1 MQDYIKHLQSKVKY
15 WQRIALAERE
25 KNIKL
30 EEIIKKIEEKIYNLE
45 DKEGNNMKCTIRNK
59 GCVGYG
65 GNGQCIS
72 IENCKYQDRF
82 SKSSNK
88 KCSKEDK

>member
-1 MQDYIKHLQSKVKY
+1 MQDYIKYLQSQIEY

-45 DKEGNNMKCTIRNK
+45 D
-59 GCVGYG
+59 
-65 GNGQCIS
+65 
-72 IENCKYQDRF
+72 D
-82 SKSSNK
+82 
-88 KCSKEDK
+88 KED